1 MKKKLD
7 TKGQSN
13 TGKTDEMP
21 DIFEV
26 MRPEIQRRP
35 ELKRLLTE
43 SYKKKKLKGEMKKDI
58 EETFGI
64 EL

>member
-1 MKKKLD
+1 
-7 TKGQSN
+7 
-13 TGKTDEMP
+13 MP

>member
-1 MKKKLD
+1 MKKQLD

-13 TGKTDEMP
+13 IGKANEMP

-43 SYKKKKLKGEMKKDI
+43 SYKKKKLKGAMKREI
-58 EETFGI
+58 EKTFGI